1 MESVIDPARAKELQ
15 EAAESVKPRFV
26 QVKFSDRENS
36 KVYTYRVEPEV
47 ECRVGQFAITRRNM
61 SKVTIIAVDTAPVP
75 NLDLSKYDFIDPV
88 SMEGTEEA

>member
-1 MESVIDPARAKELQ
+1 MFDPACQKATEQDEAKIP
-15 EAAESVKPRFV
+15 KRFV

-47 ECRVGQFAITRRNM
+47 ECLIGQFAITRRNM

-75 NLDLSKYDFIDPV
+75 NLDLSKYDFVDPV
-88 SMEGTEEA
+88 VGEEPSE